1 MADIADKIQISASIR
16 SKSALSVVKLKF
28 MAKNILIFILK
39 ILAQATLWRYKPL
52 VIGVTGSVG
61 KTSAKEAIYAVLKEK
76 FNTRRNIKNY
86 NNEIGVPL
94 TILGQES
101 GGKSLWRWWQ
111 TFLVGFFEIF
121 YTKNYPRVLVLEMG
135 ADKMGDISYLTDFVK
150 CHVGVVT
157 AVGEIPVH
165 VEFFQSADQVAKE
178 KSNLVKSLG
187 KDGWAVLNYDDER
200 VRAMMRKTPAQIFTY
215 GFDAKADL
223 RVSNFEQRLED
234 LAEAGISFKVDYQGS
249 NVPIRLRH
257 VYARHQVYAIL
268 AGMAAG
274 LIFKMNL
281 VEIAQALKNFEPPIG
296 RLQLI
301 RGIKNTWIIDDSYN
315 SSPSSSLG
323 ALELLEKM
331 TNTRV
336 DGEPGRKIAAL
347 GDMLE
352 LGAFTEE
359 AHRKVGAKAAQVLD
373 ILLAV
378 GEKSIFVADE
388 AKKNGLTQERVRYFA
403 GSEEAGR
410 ELQNLIREGDLILV
424 KGSQGIR
431 MEKIVK
437 ELMAE
442 PERAKELL
450 VRQEESWDN
459 R

>member
-1 MADIADKIQISASIR
+1 MPK
-16 SKSALSVVKLKF
+16 K
-28 MAKNILIFILK
+28 ILIFILRV
-39 ILAQATLWRYKPL
+39 LAQAMLWRYKPV

-61 KTSAKEAIYAVLKEK
+61 KTSAKEAIWAVLEGR
-76 FNTRRNIKNY
+76 FNVRRNIKNY

-94 TILGQES
+94 TILGQAS
-101 GGKSLWRWWQ
+101 GGQSLWRWLQ
-111 TFLVGFFEIF
+111 IFLVAFFEVF
-121 YTKNYPRVLVLEMG
+121 YTRRYPEVLVLEMG
-135 ADKMGDISYLTDFVK
+135 ADKIGDISYLTDFIK
-150 CHVGVVT
+150 CYMGVVT

-178 KSNLVKSLG
+178 KSKLVKSLG
-187 KDGWAVLNYDDER
+187 GESWAVLNYDDQR
-200 VRAMMRKTPAQIFTY
+200 VRAMMRKTSAQIFTY

-223 RVSNFEQRLED
+223 RASNFEQRLED

-257 VYARHQVYAIL
+257 VYAPHQVYSIL
-268 AGMAAG
+268 AGVAVG

-281 VEIAQALKNFEPPIG
+281 VEIAEALKNYQPPIG
-296 RLQLI
+296 RLHLI
-301 RGIKNTWIIDDSYN
+301 RGIKNTWLIDDTYN

-323 ALELLEKM
+323 ALDLLAKM
-331 TNTRV
+331 AEASGG
-336 DGEPGRKIAAL
+336 GEPVRKIAAL

-352 LGAFTEE
+352 LGSFTEE
-359 AHRKVGAKAAQVLD
+359 AHRQIGAKASRVAD

-378 GEKSIFVADE
+378 GEKSIFMADE
-388 AKKNGLTQERVRYFA
+388 AKKNGLANENVWYFA
-403 GSEEAGR
+403 SSEEAGR
-410 ELQNLIREGDLILV
+410 ELQNLIREGDIILV

-450 VRQEESWDN
+450 VRQEEGWDD